1 MKFLSALS
9 LLVLAL
15 LGGCASTVTPPVLYV
30 LRAEP
35 PAGLAPLPLAR
46 SAAPPWQLMSP
57 VRVPDYLDREA
68 LLLPQG
74 QNGLQPATQQRWAE
88 LLSSSVPRVLAQ
100 DLTALTGEGRMWT
113 GTAPR
118 GLAVRGQLRVEL
130 LAFDVN
136 AAASA
141 VTLKARWTTTRS
153 DGTTQPLAQAHS
165 TTLSAPSLGPDAD
178 HLVSAH
184 RLALWQLAK
193 AIATT
198 LD

>member
-1 MKFLSALS
+1 
-9 LLVLAL
+9 
-15 LGGCASTVTPPVLYV
+15 
-30 LRAEP
+30 
-35 PAGLAPLPLAR
+35 
-46 SAAPPWQLMSP
+46 

-74 QNGLQPATQQRWAE
+74 QNGLQPATHQRWAE
-88 LLSSSVPRVLAQ
+88 LLSTSVPRVLAQ
-100 DLTALTGEGRMWT
+100 DLTALTGEGRVWT
-113 GTAPR
+113 GTVPR
-118 GLAVRGQLRVEL
+118 GLVVRGQLRVEL

-184 RLALWQLAK
+184 RLALWQLAQ